1 MMLAAVP
8 MLLREAAAWVGA
20 IGIVTA
26 GVTAIFTRKPFKWLW
41 GTLVSKPFGG
51 WVQHQVT
58 SSEIGASVLH
68 HLGHNGDSVKLTDR
82 VVRLERLALLQHGQN
97 VIAYGRDDDIDLEED

>member
-1 MMLAAVP
+1 MMLAEVP
-8 MLLREAAAWVGA
+8 GMLREAAAWVGA
-20 IGIVTA
+20 IGVVTA
-26 GVTAIFTRKPFKWLW
+26 GVTAIFTRKPFRWLW
-41 GTLVSKPFGG
+41 KRVVSDPFGQ

-82 VVRLERLALLQHGQN
+82 VVRLERLALLQHGQSI
-97 VIAYGRDDDIDLEED
+97 IAYDDEEDKE

>member
-1 MMLAAVP
+1 MILAEVP
-8 MLLREAAAWVGA
+8 VLLREAAAWIGA
-20 IGIVTA
+20 IGVVTA

-41 GTLVSKPFGG
+41 RRLVSDPFGG

-68 HLGHNGDSVKLTDR
+68 HLGHNGDSVKLSDR
-82 VVRLERLALLQHGQN
+82 VVRLEQLALLQHGQA
-97 VIAYGRDDDIDLEED
+97 IIHYSEDEE

>member
-1 MMLAAVP
+1 MLADVP
-8 MLLREAAAWVGA
+8 VILREAAAWIGA

-26 GVTAIFTRKPFKWLW
+26 GTTAIFTRKPFKWIW
-41 GTLVSKPFGG
+41 RRVVSEPFGG

-82 VVRLERLALLQHGQN
+82 VVRLERLALLQHGHD
-97 VIAYGRDDDIDLEED
+97 VIAYGDAPKIDLEED

>member
-1 MMLAAVP
+1 MILAEVP
-8 MLLREAAAWVGA
+8 GLLREAAAWVGA

-26 GVTAIFTRKPFKWLW
+26 GVTAIFTRKPFRWLW
-41 GTLVSKPFGG
+41 KRVVSDPFGG

-82 VVRLERLALLQHGQN
+82 VVRLERLALLRHGQD
-97 VIAYGRDDDIDLEED
+97 VIAYGEEGDG